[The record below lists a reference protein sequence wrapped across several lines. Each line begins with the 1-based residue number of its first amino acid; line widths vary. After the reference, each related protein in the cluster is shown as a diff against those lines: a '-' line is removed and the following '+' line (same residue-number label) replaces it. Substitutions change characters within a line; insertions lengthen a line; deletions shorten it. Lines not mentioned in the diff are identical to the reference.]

1 MSSLSSCS
9 DLLDQDSSHVSFT
22 DKKHF
27 NEAGDTIYGLT
38 GVMQKLQ
45 TLGDRT
51 VLLGELRGDLV
62 TVTDAADADLR
73 EIASFD
79 VSDDNEYNSPKDY
92 YAVINNCNFFISKA
106 DTTVKDNRGNSFF
119 LREYAAVKA
128 VRAWTYLQLVINYG
142 HVPFV
147 TTPILSKEEAD
158 AQYPVK
164 GIREICDY
172 FISDL
177 KPLADV
183 ERPDLKTV
191 GTVDSRFIYFPVNL
205 LLGDLNLWAGHYDEA
220 ALAYYRYI
228 ATANGSNSYYP
239 IMNQGVRW
247 RNNNWTSTSYY
258 GGYGSSFGNET
269 WDENRDLITMIPG
282 DSLPSQGNYSQL
294 RNVFNSTSA
303 NSYHASV
310 TPSKALTSLSAAQS
324 NCIISSD
331 RSHDIYYAPTGLDN
345 NMSGDLRLQ
354 AVCNTYS
361 YSENGNVSQM
371 QSISKYLTRN
381 VHVYRRTMVYLR
393 LAEALNLAG
402 YPHFAYQ
409 ILARGVNNEVI
420 NQYVLPYCTTEA
432 EQEFV
437 RRFDFPVT
445 ANSGYRVFDID
456 NMDSPYNTIGIH
468 SRGSGWACYNQNYQ
482 MPDNAELTGEELKQ
496 WQMDKVDEMIMDE
509 NALECAFEGTRYYD
523 LLRTALR
530 KNNPS
535 YLADKIAKRNADGD
549 SGVKTDLTQ
558 MQNLFLKWN
567 GKIGY

>member
-45 TLGDRT
+45 ALGDRT

-147 TTPILSKEEAD
+147 TAPILSKEEAD

-164 GIREICDY
+164 GIKEICDY

-239 IMNQGVRW
+239 IMNHGVRW
-247 RNNNWTSTSYY
+247 RNNNWTSTSSY
-258 GGYGSSFGNET
+258 GGYGSLFGNET

-371 QSISKYLTRN
+371 QSISKYITRN
-381 VHVYRRTMVYLR
+381 VHIYRRTMVYLR

-420 NQYVLPYCTTEA
+420 NQYVLPYCTSEA
-432 EQEFV
+432 EQAFV

-530 KNNPS
+530 KNDPS
-535 YLADKIAKRNADGD
+535 YLADKITKRNADGD